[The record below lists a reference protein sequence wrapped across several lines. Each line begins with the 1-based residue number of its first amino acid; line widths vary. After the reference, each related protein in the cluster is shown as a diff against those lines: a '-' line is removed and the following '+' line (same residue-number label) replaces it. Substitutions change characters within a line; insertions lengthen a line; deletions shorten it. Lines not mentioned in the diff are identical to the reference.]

1 MDWYSILV
9 EYGVSVP
16 DEAEF
21 NILCPFHDDT
31 HLSCS
36 INLDKGV
43 WICFAGCG
51 QGGLKTFIWKLSGK
65 SWDEIGGELETKT
78 WELDFSFSDG
88 LNLEDSSENPIE
100 YGQDLLDVPSN
111 HWIFKRGFTLDII
124 NKWGCKI
131 NSYNDLVI
139 PVEDRNQNT
148 LGWLTR
154 RTQAIPK
161 YLYSKGFKKSQA
173 LFGMKYLDHVE
184 TLFVVEGAL
193 DSMWL
198 DQHGYSSVGI
208 LGAIISKAQV
218 DLVSSLRPTEVVL
231 CLDNDEAG
239 KRGIKKAT
247 VDMVDKFMLSYID
260 IPKENKDLQ
269 EIKNIKTLNKIIKNR
284 TLW

>member
-9 EYGVSVP
+9 EYGVAIPTES
-16 DEAEF
+16 EF
-21 NILCPFHDDT
+21 SILCPFHDDT

-51 QGGLKTFIWKLSGK
+51 QGSLKTFIWKLSGK
-65 SWDEIGGELETKT
+65 SFDEIEEELEDKT
-78 WELDFSFSDG
+78 WELDFSFSEEIT
-88 LNLEDSSENPIE
+88 LEEESSEASD

-111 HWIFKRGFTLDII
+111 HWIYKRGFTIDIV
-124 NKWGCKI
+124 NKWGCKV

-139 PVEDRNQNT
+139 PVKDSNQNT

-154 RTQAIPK
+154 RLQAIPK
-161 YLYSKGFKKSQA
+161 YLYSKGFKKSKA
-173 LFGMKYLDHVE
+173 LFGMQYLNNVD

-193 DSMWL
+193 DAMWL
-198 DQHGYSSVGI
+198 DQHGYPSVGI
-208 LGAIISKAQV
+208 LGAVISQAQV
-218 DLVSSLRPTEVVL
+218 DLIRSLRPTEVVL

-239 KRGIKKAT
+239 RKGIKKAT
-247 VDMVDKFMLSYID
+247 IDMVDKFMLSFID
-260 IPKENKDLQ
+260 IPKEKKDLQ
-269 EIKNIKTLNKIIKNR
+269 EIRNTETLNKIIKNR

>member
-16 DEAEF
+16 DETEF

-51 QGGLKTFIWKLSGK
+51 QGGLKTFVWKLSGK
-65 SWDEIGGELETKT
+65 SWDDIGEELEAKT
-78 WELDFSFSDG
+78 WEIDFDFSDG

-139 PVEDRNQNT
+139 PVEDSNQNT

-161 YLYSKGFKKSQA
+161 YLYSKGFKKSKA
-173 LFGMKYLDHVE
+173 LFGMKYLDHVD

-208 LGAIISKAQV
+208 LGAIISKAQI
-218 DLVSSLRPTEVVL
+218 DLISSLNPSVVF
-231 CLDNDEAG
+231 
-239 KRGIKKAT
+239 R
-247 VDMVDKFMLSYID
+247 
-260 IPKENKDLQ
+260 
-269 EIKNIKTLNKIIKNR
+269 
-284 TLW
+284 

>member
-1 MDWYSILV
+1 MDWYSIVV

-16 DEAEF
+16 DETEF

-51 QGGLKTFIWKLSGK
+51 QGSLKTFIWKLSGK
-65 SWDEIGGELETKT
+65 PFDEIDEELKNKT
-78 WELDFSFSDG
+78 WELDFSFSEG
-88 LNLEDSSENPIE
+88 INLEEESTEVLD

-111 HWIFKRGFTLDII
+111 HWIYKRGFTSDIV
-124 NKWGCKI
+124 NKWKCKV
-131 NSYNDLVI
+131 NTYNDFVI
-139 PVEDRNQNT
+139 PVEDSDGNT

-154 RTQAIPK
+154 RLQAIPK
-161 YLYSKGFKKSQA
+161 YLYSKGFKKSKA
-173 LFGMKYLDHVE
+173 LFGMKYLENVD

-193 DSMWL
+193 DAMWL
-198 DQHGYSSVGI
+198 DQHGYPSVGI
-208 LGAIISKAQV
+208 LGAVISQAQI
-218 DLVSSLRPTEVVL
+218 DLIRSLRPTEVVL

-239 KRGIKKAT
+239 KKGIEKAT
-247 VDMVDKFMLSYID
+247 IDMVNKFMLSYID
-260 IPKENKDLQ
+260 IPKEKKDLQ
-269 EIKNIKTLNKIIKNR
+269 EIKNSETLNKIIKNR

>member
-1 MDWYSILV
+1 M
-9 EYGVSVP
+9 
-16 DEAEF
+16 
-21 NILCPFHDDT
+21 
-31 HLSCS
+31 
-36 INLDKGV
+36 
-43 WICFAGCG
+43 
-51 QGGLKTFIWKLSGK
+51 
-65 SWDEIGGELETKT
+65 
-78 WELDFSFSDG
+78 
-88 LNLEDSSENPIE
+88 
-100 YGQDLLDVPSN
+100 PSN